1 MSDENPK
8 LFPAWK
14 QAVRTLL
21 DGGLTYGSVLKRS
34 YISTLCEV
42 PPPVDIKDVRRYDL
56 ELLRCITEIKDI
68 LLTAHCMLM
77 VSDHAGNYIIIEPES
92 QTQHAVDI
100 GVRAIGREMKRMAM
114 GVSFTKT
121 ELLTDE
127 GRKKNADAQ
136 AKISQIAGMLTLE
149 KRELQQIADR
159 SQP

>member
-1 MSDENPK
+1 MSDPK

-21 DGGLTYGSVLKRS
+21 DNGLTYGSVLKRS
-34 YISTLCEV
+34 YISELCEV
-42 PPPVDIKDVRRYDL
+42 PKPKDIDDVRRYDL
-56 ELLRCITEIKDI
+56 DVLRCITEIKDI

-92 QTQHAVDI
+92 QTQHAVDA
-100 GVRAIGREMKRMAM
+100 GVKAIGREMKRMAM
-114 GVSFTKT
+114 GVSFTKVD
-121 ELLTDE
+121 LLTDE

-136 AKISQIAGMLTLE
+136 AKISKLAGMLTIE
-149 KRELQQIADR
+149 KRELQRIADR

>member
-34 YISTLCEV
+34 YISTLCDV

-149 KRELQQIADR
+149 KRELQRIADR
-159 SQP
+159 DQP

>member
-1 MSDENPK
+1 MSDPN

-21 DGGLTYGSVLKRS
+21 DNGLTYGSVIKRS
-34 YISTLCEV
+34 YLSELCEV
-42 PPPVDIKDVRRYDL
+42 PKPKDIDDVRRYDL
-56 ELLRCITEIKDI
+56 DVLRCITEIKDI

-92 QTQHAVDI
+92 QTQHTVDV
-100 GVRAIGREMKRMAM
+100 GVKAIGREMKRMAM
-114 GVSFTKT
+114 GVSFTKVD
-121 ELLTDE
+121 LLTDE

-136 AKISQIAGMLTLE
+136 AKISKLAGMLTIE
-149 KRELQQIADR
+149 KRELQRIADR

>member
-1 MSDENPK
+1 MSDEK

-21 DGGLTYGSVLKRS
+21 DNGLTYGSVLKRS
-34 YISTLCEV
+34 YISELCEV
-42 PPPVDIKDVRRYDL
+42 PKPKDIDDVRRYDL
-56 ELLRCITEIKDI
+56 EVLRCITEIKDI

-92 QTQHAVDI
+92 QTQHAVDA
-100 GVRAIGREMKRMAM
+100 GVKAIGREMKRMAM

-121 ELLTDE
+121 EMLTDE

-136 AKISQIAGMLTLE
+136 AKISKLAGMLSIE
-149 KRELQQIADR
+149 KRELQRIADR
-159 SQP
+159 DQP

>member
-1 MSDENPK
+1 MSDPK

-21 DGGLTYGSVLKRS
+21 DNGLTYGSVLKRS
-34 YISTLCEV
+34 YISELCEV
-42 PPPVDIKDVRRYDL
+42 PKPKDIDDVRRYDL
-56 ELLRCITEIKDI
+56 EVLRCITEIKDI

-92 QTQHAVDI
+92 QTQHAVDA
-100 GVRAIGREMKRMAM
+100 GVKAIGREMKRMAM
-114 GVSFTKT
+114 GVSFTKVD
-121 ELLTDE
+121 LLTDE

-136 AKISQIAGMLTLE
+136 AKISKLAGMLTIE
-149 KRELQQIADR
+149 KRELQRIADR

>member
-34 YISTLCEV
+34 YISTLCDV

-92 QTQHAVDI
+92 QTQHAVDV
-100 GVRAIGREMKRMAM
+100 GVKAIGREMKRMAM

-127 GRKKNADAQ
+127 GRRKNADAQ

>member
-34 YISTLCEV
+34 YISTLCDV

-149 KRELQQIADR
+149 KRELQRIADR

>member
-21 DGGLTYGSVLKRS
+21 DSGLTYGSVLKRS
-34 YISTLCEV
+34 YISTLCDV

-149 KRELQQIADR
+149 KRELQRIADR
-159 SQP
+159 DQP

>member
-1 MSDENPK
+1 MSDPK

-21 DGGLTYGSVLKRS
+21 DNGLTYGSVLKRS
-34 YISTLCEV
+34 YISDLCEV
-42 PPPVDIKDVRRYDL
+42 PKPKDIDDVRRYDL
-56 ELLRCITEIKDI
+56 DVLRCITEIKDI

-92 QTQHAVDI
+92 QTQHAVDA
-100 GVRAIGREMKRMAM
+100 GVKAIGREMKRMAM
-114 GVSFTKT
+114 GVSFTKVD
-121 ELLTDE
+121 LLTDE

-136 AKISQIAGMLTLE
+136 AKISKLAGMLTIE
-149 KRELQQIADR
+149 KRELQRIADR

>member
-34 YISTLCEV
+34 YISTLCDV

-100 GVRAIGREMKRMAM
+100 GVKAISREMKRMAM

-136 AKISQIAGMLTLE
+136 AKISKLAGMLSIE
-149 KRELQQIADR
+149 KRELQQISDR

>member
-34 YISTLCEV
+34 YISTLCDV

-127 GRKKNADAQ
+127 GRRKNADAQ

-149 KRELQQIADR
+149 KRELQRIADR
-159 SQP
+159 DQP

>member
-1 MSDENPK
+1 MNDPK

-14 QAVRTLL
+14 QAVKTLL
-21 DGGLTYGSVLKRS
+21 DNGLTYGSVLKRT
-34 YISTLCEV
+34 YLADLCEV
-42 PPPVDIKDVRRYDL
+42 PKPVDISDVRRYDL
-56 ELLRCITEIKDI
+56 EVLRCITEIKDI

-77 VSDHAGNYIIIEPES
+77 VSDHAGNYVIIEPES
-92 QTQHAVDI
+92 QTQHAVDM

-136 AKISQIAGMLTLE
+136 AKISKLAGMLSIE
-149 KRELQQIADR
+149 KRELQRIADR
-159 SQP
+159 DQP

>member
-1 MSDENPK
+1 MSDNPK

-14 QAVRTLL
+14 QAVKTLL
-21 DGGLTYGSVLKRS
+21 DSGLTYGSVLKRS
-34 YISTLCEV
+34 YISELCDV
-42 PPPVDIKDVRRYDL
+42 PKPVDIDDVRRYDL
-56 ELLRCITEIKDI
+56 EVLRCITEIKDI

-92 QTQHAVDI
+92 QTQHAVDA
-100 GVRAIGREMKRMAM
+100 GVKAIGREMKRMAM

-121 ELLTDE
+121 DLLTDE

-136 AKISQIAGMLTLE
+136 AKIPKLAGMLSIE
-149 KRELQQIADR
+149 KRELQRISDR

>member
-1 MSDENPK
+1 MSDPN

-21 DGGLTYGSVLKRS
+21 DNGLTYGSVIKRS
-34 YISTLCEV
+34 YLSELCEV
-42 PPPVDIKDVRRYDL
+42 PKPKDIDDVRRYDL
-56 ELLRCITEIKDI
+56 DVLRCITEIKDI

-92 QTQHAVDI
+92 QTQHAVDA
-100 GVRAIGREMKRMAM
+100 GVKAIGREMKRMAM

-121 ELLTDE
+121 DLLTDE

-136 AKISQIAGMLTLE
+136 AKISKLAGMLSIE
-149 KRELQQIADR
+149 KRELQRISDR

>member
-149 KRELQQIADR
+149 KRELQRIADR
-159 SQP
+159 DQP

>member
-1 MSDENPK
+1 MSDPK

-14 QAVRTLL
+14 QAVKTLL
-21 DGGLTYGSVLKRS
+21 DNGLTYGSVLKRT
-34 YISTLCEV
+34 YLADLCEV
-42 PPPVDIKDVRRYDL
+42 PKPTDISDVRRYDL
-56 ELLRCITEIKDI
+56 EVLRCITEIKDI

-77 VSDHAGNYIIIEPES
+77 VSDHAGNYVIIEPES
-92 QTQHAVDI
+92 QTQHAVDM

-136 AKISQIAGMLTLE
+136 AKISKLAGMLSIE
-149 KRELQQIADR
+149 KRELQRIADR
-159 SQP
+159 DQP

>member
-34 YISTLCEV
+34 YISTLCDV

-127 GRKKNADAQ
+127 GRRKNADAQ

>member
-21 DGGLTYGSVLKRS
+21 DSGLTYGSVLKRTYLS
-34 YISTLCEV
+34 DLCEV
-42 PPPVDIKDVRRYDL
+42 PKPTDINDVRRYDL
-56 ELLRCITEIKDI
+56 EVLRCITEIKDI

-92 QTQHAVDI
+92 QTQHAVDV
-100 GVRAIGREMKRMAM
+100 GVKAIGREMKRMAM

-136 AKISQIAGMLTLE
+136 AKISKLAGMLTIE

-159 SQP
+159 SRP

>member
-1 MSDENPK
+1 MSDPK

-21 DGGLTYGSVLKRS
+21 DSGLTYGSVLKRN
-34 YISTLCEV
+34 YISELCDV
-42 PPPVDIKDVRRYDL
+42 PKPVDIDDVRRYDL
-56 ELLRCITEIKDI
+56 EVLRCITEIKDI

-92 QTQHAVDI
+92 QTQHAVDA
-100 GVRAIGREMKRMAM
+100 GVKAIGREMKRMAM

-136 AKISQIAGMLTLE
+136 AKISKLAGMLSLE
-149 KRELQQIADR
+149 KRELQRIADR

>member
-34 YISTLCEV
+34 YISTLCDV

-92 QTQHAVDI
+92 QTQHSVDM

-127 GRKKNADAQ
+127 GRRKNADAQ